1 MDRLM
6 IVARLKH
13 DAHGPAEALL
23 KSGPPFDLAELGF
36 QRHAVYLTTSEAVFL
51 FEAPEV
57 EWIVD
62 DIVDDLVLG
71 RALEPWREL
80 IDGPPRVAHELFFW
94 ELDKPTKVGASAGK
108 AG

>member
-6 IVARLKH
+6 ILASLKP
-13 DAHGPAEALL
+13 DAHAPAEALL
-23 KSGPPFDLAELGF
+23 ENGPPFDLAELGF
-36 QRHAVYLTTSEAVFL
+36 QRHAAYLTASEVVFL

-57 EWIVD
+57 EWLVD

-80 IDGPPRVAHELFFW
+80 IDGPPRVAHERFYW
-94 ELDKPTKVGASAGK
+94 QVGKPAIGAPARE
-108 AG
+108 AV